1 MNRFYLLPLLLTLN
15 YCFCNQYYTYEQI
28 DTVLHY
34 WKYQYGSNSMPYHNN
49 IIYNLDT
56 IGYSSQNDLPIF
68 AVQLSTN
75 EALQNQNTP
84 RVLILGQCHAEEIY
98 GVEIAM
104 AIIECIIDPSTC
116 YNNVYIQEDL
126 GSYLDNGLSG
136 VELWVVPT
144 HNPEGLKVV
153 HGYCDEDTSAPEE
166 TCNDHWI
173 EDPTYRKNIKD
184 VVNLGTF
191 DFEVGIGQDKDGVD
205 LNRNYDFNWVFGDDL
220 LEETNSCNDEYEDD
234 YDYYKGSA
242 PFSENEILTVR
253 NLAIEKKFI
262 LSIAYHSSRSGC
274 VAEKVIFPWGWRRD
288 CVADPESFWK
298 KSPDYSVIKYLGD
311 KIHDILGFPSSE
323 GAIPQCN
330 RHGNAHDWMY
340 RETGCFQY
348 LIEVGQFNYD
358 DNLGADKVPS
368 YYIDPGDS
376 LLLDTKYS
384 DTIDKNIAA
393 FFYLLMTAAG
403 KNIQVANS
411 VVDLGQISGMV
422 TDTDGNVITG
432 AIIKIL
438 EMDGLILKPRIT
450 DEFGRF
456 RRLLHKDLSYTL
468 EVSAPNY
475 NTKILDI
482 NNLNAGINV
491 LDNIELDP
499 LDMNELILNIDVPI
513 NYNGEIQ
520 VILQDSFS
528 SDTITTMHQ
537 FLPVDNYR
545 ITITAPEL
553 SPVLIETELN
563 SDKQFTIQ
571 LDSTDIIF
579 EETFDDLTK
588 WNIQSGDWYQDSG
601 ILKTQS
607 ELFYDYNADFEIA
620 TLDGIGAEVGDSLL
634 LEIRLRYELEWEHDS
649 LYIVYLSS
657 SNTTELMQLT
667 GDQFDFITAYIPLII
682 GGGQENGSILL
693 RLRSDHN
700 LNYRGVEID
709 KLVIHR
715 GMHYIGTDLS
725 NSSNFVPEYFVLH
738 QNFPNPFNPTTNI
751 RFSAS
756 SISPISISI
765 YNIRGEW
772 IEEIV
777 NGVYGPGYYTVRFDA
792 GEYASG
798 IYLYRMETENLVQT
812 KKFMIIK

>member
-1 MNRFYLLPLLLTLN
+1 MNRFYLLPFLLIIN
-15 YCFCNQYYTYEQI
+15 YCFGNQYYTYDQI

-34 WKYQYGSNSMPYHNN
+34 WKYQYGSDSMPYHNN

-56 IGYSSQNDLPIF
+56 IGYSSKDDLPIF

-75 EALQNQNTP
+75 EALQNQDTP

-98 GVEIAM
+98 GVEISM

-116 YNNVYIQEDL
+116 YNNVYIQADL
-126 GSYLDNGLSG
+126 VSYLENGLSG

-153 HGYCDEDTSAPEE
+153 HGYCDEDPSAPEA

-173 EDPTYRKNIKD
+173 EDPTYRKNSKD
-184 VVNLGTF
+184 VMNLGTF
-191 DFEVGIGQDKDGVD
+191 DYEVGVGQDKDGVD
-205 LNRNYDFNWVFGDDL
+205 LNRNYNFNWIFGDDL
-220 LEETNSCNDEYEDD
+220 LEETNSCNIEYEDD

-242 PFSENEILTVR
+242 PYSENEILAVR

-298 KSPDYSVIKYLGD
+298 KSPDYSVIKHLGD
-311 KIHDILGFPSSE
+311 KIHGILNYPSAN

-330 RHGNAHDWMY
+330 RHGNAHDWLY

-358 DNLGADKVPS
+358 GNLGAEKVPG

-376 LLLDTKYS
+376 LLIDMEYS
-384 DTIDKNIAA
+384 DTIEKNIAA

-403 KNIQVANS
+403 KNIQVANV
-411 VVDLGQISGMV
+411 VVDLGQISGIV
-422 TDTDGNVITG
+422 TDTDGNVIEG

-438 EMDGLILKPRIT
+438 EMDGLILKPRTT

-456 RRLLHKDLSYTL
+456 RRLLDKDLSYTL

-475 NTKILDI
+475 SSKILDI
-482 NNLNAGINV
+482 NNLNPGINI

-499 LDMNELILNIDVPI
+499 LDMNELILNIEAPN

-528 SDTITTMHQ
+528 SDTITTPHQ
-537 FLPVDNYR
+537 LLPVDNYR
-545 ITITAPEL
+545 ITITAPGL

-563 SDKQFTIQ
+563 SEKQFTIQ

-579 EETFDDLTK
+579 EDTFDDLTK

-607 ELFYDYNADFEIA
+607 ELFYGYNADFEIV

-649 LYIVYLSS
+649 LYISYLST
-657 SNTTELMQLT
+657 SNTSELIQLT
-667 GDQFDFITAYIPLII
+667 GDQFDFYTEYIPLII
-682 GGGQENGSILL
+682 GEGQENGDILL

-709 KLVIHR
+709 KLVIHKGR
-715 GMHYIGTDLS
+715 GYIGTDLS
-725 NSSNFVPEYFVLH
+725 NSYNLVPENFVLH
-738 QNFPNPFNPTTNI
+738 QNFPNPFNPTTSI
-751 RFSAS
+751 RFSVS
-756 SISPISISI
+756 SIAPISISI
-765 YNIRGEW
+765 YNLRGAW

-777 NGVYGPGYYTVRFDA
+777 NGEYEPGHYTVGFDA
-792 GEYASG
+792 REYSSG
-798 IYLYRMETENLVQT
+798 VYLYRMESENSVHT